1 MSTLA
6 EIKEAA
12 AALPLTERFV
22 LQSYLADLD
31 EQRSVE
37 YVGFVSEN
45 MRQMDAGKKI
55 SLEDFEALHEQM
67 KRLGL

>member
-12 AALPLTERFV
+12 AALPLADRFV

-31 EQRSVE
+31 EERGDE
-37 YVGFVSEN
+37 YVRFVSEN
-45 MRQMDAGKKI
+45 MREMDAGKKV
-55 SLEDFEALHEQM
+55 SLEDFKALHEKM
-67 KRLGL
+67 KQLEP